1 VGVVV
6 CPGLQ
11 KILHREHG
19 GTDGKNL
26 RKIEAFT
33 AELERAQRKAKSK
46 TPA

>member
-6 CPGLQ
+6 CSGLQ
-11 KILHREHG
+11 KILQSEYG
-19 GTDGKNL
+19 GTAGKNL